1 MLNRILAQGGGRLLR
16 ESCVASGALP
26 FDGCLHIRL
35 IRLASFVNGIA
46 HFFFTIATV
55 APPRHVILDFFPFHL
70 PDLGIMA
77 MARVRLGVRLAALG
91 GGGHS
96 TIPMCCGCFT

>member
-55 APPRHVILDFFPFHL
+55 APPPARH
-70 PDLGIMA
+70 
-77 MARVRLGVRLAALG
+77 
-91 GGGHS
+91 
-96 TIPMCCGCFT
+96 T